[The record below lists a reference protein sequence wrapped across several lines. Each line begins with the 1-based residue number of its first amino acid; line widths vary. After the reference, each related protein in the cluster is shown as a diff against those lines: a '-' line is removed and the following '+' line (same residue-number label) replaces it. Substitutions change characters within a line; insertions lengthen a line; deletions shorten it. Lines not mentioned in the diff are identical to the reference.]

1 MRIIEARAEIL
12 NKDRIDGQQILK
24 DLELIS
30 RTCYKS
36 ENCIKDGTAERL
48 VKFLVDKG
56 HEAMIEHC
64 SISVKFIVDRSIAN
78 EIVRHRVA
86 SYAQESTR
94 YVNYSKDKFG
104 NEITFI
110 APPAKKLNII
120 QIFCIRETLKVI
132 EKAYFKLLKEGST
145 PEIARN
151 ILPLCTKTE
160 LVMTTNLREWRH
172 FFKLRIA
179 KTAHPQM
186 REITIPLL
194 KEFKQL
200 IPIIFDDIEVEDDY
214 EKNI

>member
-24 DLELIS
+24 DLELIA

-64 SISVKFIVDRSIAN
+64 NISVKFIVDRAIAN

-104 NEITFI
+104 KEITFI
-110 APPAKKLNII
+110 APPKSLDIKQVMYMRTAL
-120 QIFCIRETLKVI
+120 EVA
-132 EKAYFKLLKEGST
+132 EKTYFKLLKEGST

-172 FFKLRIA
+172 FFKLRTA
-179 KTAHPQM
+179 KAAHPQI
-186 REITIPLL
+186 REVTIPLL

-200 IPIIFDDIEVEDDY
+200 IPIIFDDIEVE
-214 EKNI
+214 E

>member
-1 MRIIEARAEIL
+1 MKIIEARAEIL
-12 NKDRIDGQQILK
+12 NKDRINGNKILQ

-36 ENCIKDGTAERL
+36 ENCIKEGSAEKL
-48 VKFLVDKG
+48 VKFLIDKK
-56 HEAMIEHC
+56 HEAMIEHY
-64 SISVKFIVDRSIAN
+64 SFSVRFICDRAIAN
-78 EIVRHRVA
+78 EIVRHRIA

-110 APPAKKLNII
+110 APPKSLDIK
-120 QIFCIRETLKVI
+120 QVI
-132 EKAYFKLLKEGST
+132 YMRTALEVAEKCYFKLLKEGST

-172 FFKLRIA
+172 FFELRTA
-179 KTAHPQM
+179 KVAHPQI

-194 KEFKQL
+194 KEIKQL
-200 IPIIFDDIEVEDDY
+200 IPIIFDDIEVE
-214 EKNI
+214 E